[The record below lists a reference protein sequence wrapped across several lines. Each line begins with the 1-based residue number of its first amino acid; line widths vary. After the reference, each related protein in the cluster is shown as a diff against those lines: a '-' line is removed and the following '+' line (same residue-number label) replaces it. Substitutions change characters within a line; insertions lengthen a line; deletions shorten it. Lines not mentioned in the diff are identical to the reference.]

1 GDADREEKEEKM
13 RLARAVKELTELV
26 RHKGRDVQV
35 VTTDLE
41 LSKQRVTKVEA
52 ELERT
57 KQSLREAR
65 EEVQRAATES
75 VEAVSKAEHRKLL
88 DEVAQISTLRESND
102 MLRSKLGDAE
112 RRSRTAE
119 GSLSQLRAQMAPLQ
133 RAQRQQSASSAS
145 LASEKKSLRKEV
157 ENWKK
162 RVTSLTASFNAVDP
176 KDHEDV
182 IAEKER
188 LAKALAEAEQAK
200 ADLENAKA
208 DLTRGKAAA
217 EKERND
223 ANAIKAK
230 LLPQVHEL
238 RKSLSAS
245 AAQKAAASRDLEAK
259 LAAEREKASKAAAE
273 AASLRQENARTRAS
287 ANSTTAN
294 VTKQLNEQV
303 AKAKAEGEAL
313 RVQLRQALTSKDGS
327 GQSEML
333 RKKVA
338 SLEEAIQAKDREN
351 VTNRTMY
358 DNMKG
363 VSRKIKETLASA
375 QQEVRERNDQIAKLN
390 ARVAE
395 LEGGQPAP
403 AP

>member
-1 GDADREEKEEKM
+1 RQELEAHAGAITALRQAEDAQDDAWPKLKRAKHETPPRALPVPPPPHPQTCEDTKERLASLNSQHEILTKHLQNLTEQMEAAQAKRAREDKAVADRVVEQGEGGGAASGGGGDADREEKEEKM

-88 DEVAQISTLRESND
+88 EEVAQISTLRESND

-119 GSLSQLRAQMAPLQ
+119 GSLSQLRAQVAPLQ

-145 LASEKKSLRKEV
+145 LASEKESLRKEV

-188 LAKALAEAEQAK
+188 LAKALAEAEQTK
-200 ADLENAKA
+200 AALESAKA

-217 EKERND
+217 EKERDD

-245 AAQKAAASRDLEAK
+245 AAQKV
-259 LAAEREKASKAAAE
+259 
-273 AASLRQENARTRAS
+273 SLS
-287 ANSTTAN
+287 
-294 VTKQLNEQV
+294 
-303 AKAKAEGEAL
+303 
-313 RVQLRQALTSKDGS
+313 
-327 GQSEML
+327 
-333 RKKVA
+333 
-338 SLEEAIQAKDREN
+338 
-351 VTNRTMY
+351 
-358 DNMKG
+358 
-363 VSRKIKETLASA
+363 
-375 QQEVRERNDQIAKLN
+375 
-390 ARVAE
+390 
-395 LEGGQPAP
+395 
-403 AP
+403 

>member
-1 GDADREEKEEKM
+1 
-13 RLARAVKELTELV
+13 
-26 RHKGRDVQV
+26 QV

-88 DEVAQISTLRESND
+88 EEVAQISTLRESND

-119 GSLSQLRAQMAPLQ
+119 ASLSQLRAQMAPLQ

-145 LASEKKSLRKEV
+145 LASEKESLRKEV

-200 ADLENAKA
+200 AALENAKA

-217 EKERND
+217 EKERD
-223 ANAIKAK
+223 DVNAIKAK

-259 LAAEREKASKAAAE
+259 LAAEREKASK
-273 AASLRQENARTRAS
+273 
-287 ANSTTAN
+287 
-294 VTKQLNEQV
+294 
-303 AKAKAEGEAL
+303 
-313 RVQLRQALTSKDGS
+313 
-327 GQSEML
+327 
-333 RKKVA
+333 
-338 SLEEAIQAKDREN
+338 
-351 VTNRTMY
+351 
-358 DNMKG
+358 
-363 VSRKIKETLASA
+363 
-375 QQEVRERNDQIAKLN
+375 
-390 ARVAE
+390 
-395 LEGGQPAP
+395 
-403 AP
+403 